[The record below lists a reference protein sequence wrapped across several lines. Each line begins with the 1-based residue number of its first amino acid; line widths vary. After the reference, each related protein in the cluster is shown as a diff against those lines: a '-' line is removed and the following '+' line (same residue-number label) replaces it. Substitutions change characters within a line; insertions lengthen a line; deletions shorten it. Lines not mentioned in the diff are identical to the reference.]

1 MIKAIGN
8 SDFIAENSS
17 GFNLEIKTTSFFN
30 LKSLDKKTKDPAIF
44 YTCFP
49 VILGNI
55 RGSML
60 SLLSQFP
67 AVNRDIPLFDLTDMV
82 KHAIKDNNED

>member
-1 MIKAIGN
+1 MTMK
-8 SDFIAENSS
+8 
-17 GFNLEIKTTSFFN
+17 FFN
-30 LKSLDKKTKDPAIF
+30 LKLLDKKSKDQAIF

-60 SLLSQFP
+60 SVLAQFP
-67 AVNRDIPLFDLTDMV
+67 AVNRDIPLFDLKDMV
-82 KHAIKDNNED
+82 KKALKEDSED